1 SYSEDMKFK
10 ALRDKRLMMR
20 NHIYHS
26 ASTSS
31 SSGPS
36 STHDDVHEVNAEK
49 YMKFKAMR
57 DSRLQLERQ
66 NSLAQI
72 STSDSLPLTG
82 SSSEPAQDFLYTI

>member
-1 SYSEDMKFK
+1 MKFK
-10 ALRDKRLMMR
+10 ALRDKRLIMC

-36 STHDDVHEVNAEK
+36 STHDDVREVNAEK

-57 DSRLQLERQ
+57 DSHLQLERQ

-72 STSDSLPLTG
+72 ATSDSPSLTG
-82 SSSEPAQDFLYTI
+82 SSSEPAKDVHYTI